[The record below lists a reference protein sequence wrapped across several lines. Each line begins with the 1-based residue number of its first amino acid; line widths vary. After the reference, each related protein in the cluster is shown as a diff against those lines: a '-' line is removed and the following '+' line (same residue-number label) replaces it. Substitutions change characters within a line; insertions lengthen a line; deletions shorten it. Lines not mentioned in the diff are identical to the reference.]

1 MATPIIGDLIEGLLK
16 NTAGKVVGA
25 LVDKYLPPSMSESER
40 ATFKLQMQEGIR
52 DTLKIDAGAL
62 ESVNATMR
70 AEARSDKWWQS
81 GWRPTVGFTFAAVIL
96 NNYVIMAYMGEWA
109 KPIEIP
115 GGVWNAMLVVLGA
128 AAATRGGEKIAERWG
143 LIKKGA

>member
-1 MATPIIGDLIEGLLK
+1 MTPIIGDLIESTLR

-25 LVDKYLPPSMSESER
+25 LVDKYLPPSMSEAEK
-40 ATFKLQMQEGIR
+40 ADFKLKMQDGIR
-52 DTLKIDAGAL
+52 DEMKIDSEAL

-70 AEARSDKWWQS
+70 AEAKSDKWWQS

-96 NNYVIMAYMGEWA
+96 NNYVVMAYLSKWA
-109 KPIEIP
+109 QPIEIP

-128 AAATRGGEKIAERWG
+128 AAATRGVEKAAEKWQA
-143 LIKKGA
+143 KS